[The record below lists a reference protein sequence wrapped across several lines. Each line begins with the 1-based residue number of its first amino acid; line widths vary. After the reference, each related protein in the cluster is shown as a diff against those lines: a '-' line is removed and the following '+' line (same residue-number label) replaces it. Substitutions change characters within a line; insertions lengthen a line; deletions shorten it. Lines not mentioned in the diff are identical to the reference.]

1 MESIGQ
7 GDQLNPEFIIRTQSN
22 RAYSYGVGEV
32 VVPGVVLFRTGE
44 FDLTQ
49 EAAQALFTR
58 KTKQAT
64 K

>member
-1 MESIGQ
+1 M
-7 GDQLNPEFIIRTQSN
+7 NPEFVIRTQSN